1 MEVLS
6 LIPSLW
12 RTTSRPRPTAI
23 GRRWC
28 WTGRKCRSTS
38 WTQPGRRTT
47 RPLGTTTSAAA
58 RASSVSSPSQKW
70 SPLRPQPTSGTSGS
84 RVATLRTAASS
95 AASGRL
101 EALNR
106 AVLPCRC
113 AGSLSDLSVACTH
126 TCRAPPLTS
135 SPPCPSPPHLPAP
148 HLPAPLT
155 SKPSPPWPSPPGPS
169 HLPAPHR
176 PAFHLPASSAS
187 TSCSAAGVW
196 QPAHTVSS
204 CVPEVLSL
212 WSTVPL
218 LPWKQ
223 MPGSHHGSL
232 TQILSL
238 SVLVTR
244 VSAPVSCPAGTSP
257 SSSNTHWTFSG
268 NNTTTDWHIDC
279 YTIFL
284 VSYLLFI

>member
-84 RVATLRTAASS
+84 RVTTLRTAASS

-106 AVLPCRC
+106 AVLPSRC
-113 AGSLSDLSVACTH
+113 AGSLSDLSVASSVRLH
-126 TCRAPPLTS
+126 SHVQGAAPHLLTSLPLTS
-135 SPPCPSPPHLPAP
+135 PPPG
-148 HLPAPLT
+148 
-155 SKPSPPWPSPPGPS
+155 PSPPGPS
-169 HLPAPHR
+169 HLPAL
-176 PAFHLPASSAS
+176 HLPAGSAS
-187 TSCSAAGVW
+187 TSCSAAGV
-196 QPAHTVSS
+196 
-204 CVPEVLSL
+204 
-212 WSTVPL
+212 
-218 LPWKQ
+218 
-223 MPGSHHGSL
+223 
-232 TQILSL
+232 
-238 SVLVTR
+238 
-244 VSAPVSCPAGTSP
+244 
-257 SSSNTHWTFSG
+257 
-268 NNTTTDWHIDC
+268 
-279 YTIFL
+279 
-284 VSYLLFI
+284 